1 MVRLLLRLLLR
12 LLVRL
17 LTIFVLCLPAFSA
30 QAADELVAIPALKAR
45 VTDLT
50 ATLPASQIS
59 ELETQLA
66 AFEAKKGSQIV
77 VLILPTTQPETI
89 EQFGIRL
96 LDAWKIGRKKIDDG
110 AILIIAKDDRRLRIE
125 VGYGLEGALNDAT
138 AKRIISETITPKF
151 KAGDLPGGITAG
163 VEAIIAVVDGEP
175 LPEVPEAKPAG
186 GDALGGLGNL
196 GENTLL
202 IGIVFAALGGAI
214 LRHFLGN
221 LLGSGVVGGLSAGL
235 GWMLTGSVLGALAGA
250 GIGFVVAL
258 IGLDLLLS
266 GLLNS
271 GRSGG
276 GGSGGGFGGGFG
288 GGGGSGGGG
297 GASGS
302 W

>member
-1 MVRLLLRLLLR
+1 MARLLA
-12 LLVRL
+12 
-17 LTIFVLCLPAFSA
+17 FFALCFYALWAPAA
-30 QAADELVAIPALKAR
+30 GELVAIPALKAR

-50 ATLPASQIS
+50 TTLPAGQIA
-59 ELETQLA
+59 ELEARLA
-66 AFEAKKGSQIV
+66 AFEARKGSQIV

-96 LDAWKIGRKKIDDG
+96 LDAWKIGRKSIDDG
-110 AILIIAKDDRRLRIE
+110 VILIVAKEDRRLRIE

-138 AKRIISETITPKF
+138 AKRIIDENITPKF
-151 KAGDLPGGITAG
+151 KAGDLPGGIAAG
-163 VEAIIAVVDGEP
+163 VETIIAVVDGEP
-175 LPEVPEAKPAG
+175 LPDAPKTPTAG
-186 GDALGGLGNL
+186 NAPIADFANI

-202 IGIVFAALGGAI
+202 IGLAFAALGGAI

-221 LLGSGVVGGLSAGL
+221 LLGSSVVGGLSAGL

-266 GLLNS
+266 GLFNS

-276 GGSGGGFGGGFG
+276 GSGGGGFS

>member
-1 MVRLLLRLLLR
+1 MLRLLA
-12 LLVRL
+12 
-17 LTIFVLCLPAFSA
+17 IFALCLHALGA
-30 QAADELVAIPALKAR
+30 LAAGELIAIPVLKAR

-50 ATLPASQIS
+50 ATLPASQIA
-59 ELETQLA
+59 ELEAQLA

-96 LDAWKIGRKKIDDG
+96 LDTWKIGRKNIDDG
-110 AILIIAKDDRRLRIE
+110 AILIVAKDDRRLRIE

-138 AKRIISETITPKF
+138 AKRIISETIAPKF

-163 VEAIIAVVDGEP
+163 VTAIVAVVDGEP
-175 LPEVPEAKPAG
+175 LPDAPVAKPAG
-186 GDALGGLGNL
+186 GDALGGLGNF
-196 GENTLL
+196 GENAL
-202 IGIVFAALGGAI
+202 IIGLACAALGGAI